1 MSRTAHAAG
10 DGKIRCG
17 GLFLV
22 FEDEER
28 SRFVINIFPID
39 ILPRRSAALF
49 DRLRGSHWPQDDRGM
64 IGPAHFPCMGVSP
77 PQVCAV
83 ARRRTDSSPIRR
95 RSRPEGGLGR
105 GSLSARERLG
115 DMVFMFTHGQIGNL
129 RYSLESIARIS
140 GVKFMAHDLRRTF
153 ATVAES
159 LDIPTYALRALL
171 NHKGGSDVTGG
182 YLIIT
187 TERLRSP
194 MEKIEDFV
202 LKAAGIRASA
212 DVVALSQAF

>member
-1 MSRTAHAAG
+1 
-10 DGKIRCG
+10 
-17 GLFLV
+17 
-22 FEDEER
+22 
-28 SRFVINIFPID
+28 
-39 ILPRRSAALF
+39 
-49 DRLRGSHWPQDDRGM
+49 
-64 IGPAHFPCMGVSP
+64 
-77 PQVCAV
+77 
-83 ARRRTDSSPIRR
+83 
-95 RSRPEGGLGR
+95 
-105 GSLSARERLG
+105 
-115 DMVFMFTHGQIGNL
+115 MFTHGQIGNL